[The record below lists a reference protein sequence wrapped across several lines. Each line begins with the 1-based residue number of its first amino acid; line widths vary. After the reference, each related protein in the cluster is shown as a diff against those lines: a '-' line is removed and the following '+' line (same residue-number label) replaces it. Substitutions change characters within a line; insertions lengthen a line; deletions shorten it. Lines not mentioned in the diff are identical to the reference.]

1 MVQGAGGGGSVTPKN
16 GQNGKAPPERG
27 PFFKVQVHERVGIL
41 LVEYERVRKSL
52 IWVVKGPIGLTDEFY
67 GSIMKSRKRSIFVTD
82 SYLND
87 SAFTAV
93 KKDEK
98 FSKQGM

>member
-1 MVQGAGGGGSVTPKN
+1 MDYTARLRQKE
-16 GQNGKAPPERG
+16 ERG
-27 PFFKVQVHERVGIL
+27 TFFKVQVHERVGIL
-41 LVEYERVRKSL
+41 LVEYEREENLSFGS
-52 IWVVKGPIGLTDEFY
+52 VKGPIGLTDEFY
-67 GSIMKSRKRSIFVTD
+67 GSMMKSRKRSIFVTD

-98 FSKQGM
+98 F